1 MEVAGHRIHLE
12 GGSHTDRSGGL
23 NILEAICLVQGEAH
37 SDRPTGVCPV
47 LGEFAYWI
55 NMSPFLDQI
64 ELDEYVYPLLRELQG
79 SCSPTSEK
87 ARAECLVRGAE
98 ALGDVKPRYLR
109 VAKERL
115 AAGDYQGAACFAG
128 RVMFTEVD
136 DTQENDSERREA
148 LDEFVRILRA
158 AKGRV

>member
-1 MEVAGHRIHLE
+1 MVVGEHAIHLE
-12 GGSHTDRSGGL
+12 GGSHTDRSAGL
-23 NILEAICLVQGEAH
+23 NVLEAICLIQGEAH
-37 SDRPTGVCPV
+37 SDRPNGVCPV

-55 NMSPFLDQI
+55 NMAPFQDQI
-64 ELDEYVYPLLRELQG
+64 ELDEYVCPLLRELQG
-79 SCSPTSEK
+79 TYNPTSEK

-109 VAKERL
+109 LAKERL

-136 DTQENDSERREA
+136 DMQEDDDERREA
-148 LDEFVRILRA
+148 LDTFVKILRA
-158 AKGRV
+158 AEGKG